1 MKTGRYLS
9 HSPLYPYRLRHSRCP
24 MNICSPPGLLRGN
37 WHIIVNIGWMSDCI
51 LPTLIW
57 NTFYHFKY
65 SHSLQSLEAFHRYYL
80 TVGRTNQGAVES
92 REMGRGNK
100 QNPWQIKI
108 VGGWICFQSEP
119 DALVLKIFSSR
130 KAFFFFLNPLFNFF
144 FSEDIAA
151 TLSTDV
157 QPLTNVMLCLYR
169 LPYCAGNLFFAFA
182 FFLIDFLNPCWEIN
196 LYRFIQNFSI

>member
-9 HSPLYPYRLRHSRCP
+9 HSPLYPYRLRHSQCP

-130 KAFFFFLNPLFNFF
+130 KAFFFSWIPFLIFF
-144 FSEDIAA
+144 FQK
-151 TLSTDV
+151 TLLQHYLLMCNLLQMSCYAYTDYLIV
-157 QPLTNVMLCLYR
+157 PEIYFLLLHSFW
-169 LPYCAGNLFFAFA
+169 LIFWIHAGK
-182 FFLIDFLNPCWEIN
+182 
-196 LYRFIQNFSI
+196 

>member
-9 HSPLYPYRLRHSRCP
+9 HSPLYPCRLRHSRCP

-144 FSEDIAA
+144 FFRRHCCNIIYWCAISYKCHAMLIQTTLLCRKFIFCFCILFDWFSE
-151 TLSTDV
+151 S
-157 QPLTNVMLCLYR
+157 ML
-169 LPYCAGNLFFAFA
+169 GNK
-182 FFLIDFLNPCWEIN
+182 
-196 LYRFIQNFSI
+196 SV